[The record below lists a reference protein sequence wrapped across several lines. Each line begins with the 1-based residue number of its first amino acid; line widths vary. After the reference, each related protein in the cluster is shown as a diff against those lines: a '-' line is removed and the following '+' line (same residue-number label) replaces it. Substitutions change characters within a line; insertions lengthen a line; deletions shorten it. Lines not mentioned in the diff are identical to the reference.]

1 MELALMEKLTEL
13 AAMRYLK
20 RKEREGTL
28 TQTLQRMDEITQDGL
43 DNLAIVKQA
52 EADYLRQDLS

>member
-28 TQTLQRMDEITQDGL
+28 TQTLQRMEAVTADGL
-43 DNLAIVKQA
+43 ENLRVVKEA
-52 EADYLRQDLS
+52 EADIAWTERG

>member
-28 TQTLQRMDEITQDGL
+28 TETLQRMEQVTEDGL
-43 DNLAIVKQA
+43 ENLRVVKA
-52 EADYLRQDLS
+52 G